1 MWQSGHSSHWPS
13 IPYNSSMNVGE
24 TWDLLRCPK
33 KKRKMSK
40 VSVLN
45 IYAKIFLKLPETI
58 DYVSFV
64 FLILAIWLMYSLSFL
79 LLGEIGLKLPK
90 DPLCSLVSYYI
101 CVLSKQWGVF
111 GAFLLKKTLP
121 PVRKMALKRTIR
133 VKQSSILVRDQFKDG
148 TKLKNPKQ
156 NCKDNSL
163 WIDHFQDSKLILFF
177 FNIRDQS
184 SHFEV
189 LTCSHC
195 FPLALWKSFL
205 FALHSLTSLNL
216 SVPSC

>member
-1 MWQSGHSSHWPS
+1 
-13 IPYNSSMNVGE
+13 
-24 TWDLLRCPK
+24 
-33 KKRKMSK
+33 
-40 VSVLN
+40 
-45 IYAKIFLKLPETI
+45 
-58 DYVSFV
+58 
-64 FLILAIWLMYSLSFL
+64 MYSLSFL
-79 LLGEIGLKLPK
+79 ILGEIGLKLPK

>member
-1 MWQSGHSSHWPS
+1 MKP
-13 IPYNSSMNVGE
+13 E
-24 TWDLLRCPK
+24 TCSDVQK
-33 KKRKMSK
+33 KKENVKSLCAEHLCK
-40 VSVLN
+40 N
-45 IYAKIFLKLPETI
+45 IPKIAWNNWLCKL
-58 DYVSFV
+58 F

>member
-1 MWQSGHSSHWPS
+1 M
-13 IPYNSSMNVGE
+13 
-24 TWDLLRCPK
+24 
-33 KKRKMSK
+33 
-40 VSVLN
+40 
-45 IYAKIFLKLPETI
+45 
-58 DYVSFV
+58 
-64 FLILAIWLMYSLSFL
+64 
-79 LLGEIGLKLPK
+79 
-90 DPLCSLVSYYI
+90 
-101 CVLSKQWGVF
+101 
-111 GAFLLKKTLP
+111 LKKTLP

-177 FNIRDQS
+177 FNIRHQS